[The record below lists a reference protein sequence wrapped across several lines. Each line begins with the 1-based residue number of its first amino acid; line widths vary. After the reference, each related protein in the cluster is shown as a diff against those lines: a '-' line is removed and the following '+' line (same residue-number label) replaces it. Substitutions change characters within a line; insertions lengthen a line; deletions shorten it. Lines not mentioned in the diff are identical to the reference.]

1 MFIVDKFQLQDDEY
15 IFPYHYLTNLD
26 NNIPTI
32 YKRLSWGYEYIT
44 YIDFIRNHIEQKLK
58 PNTMLDIGCGDGY
71 LINSF
76 DYDTS
81 KSYKGFDLS
90 ERAIGFAKAFS
101 DGHDFECIDLFKINA
116 KFNVVCLIEVLE
128 HIPDDILQTFIAEAF
143 SKVEIGGHM
152 IIAVPTTV
160 DNVHKKHY
168 RHYDES
174 LLKNQCDLYNF
185 ELIEQVRLYKKSSI
199 LERLI
204 KFSQR
209 RNSKTLK
216 RMAWNWHKKNTYF
229 SDINAGKHLVAIYK
243 RTS

>member
-15 IFPYHYLTNLD
+15 IFPYHYLTSLD
-26 NNIPTI
+26 NSVPTI

-44 YIDFIRNHIEQKLK
+44 YIDFIHKYIEQKLK
-58 PNTMLDIGCGDGY
+58 PDTMLDIGCGDGY

-81 KSYKGFDLS
+81 KSYKGIDLS

-216 RMAWNWHKKNTYF
+216 TIKK
-229 SDINAGKHLVAIYK
+229 K
-243 RTS
+243 RE

>member
-81 KSYKGFDLS
+81 KSYKGIDLS

-199 LERLI
+199 LEDLLSFPKEEI
-204 KFSQR
+204 QK
-209 RNSKTLK
+209 L
-216 RMAWNWHKKNTYF
+216 
-229 SDINAGKHLVAIYK
+229 
-243 RTS
+243 